1 MESLETPPSQSYYDS
16 QLSPVDPVI
25 FHNKRDSA
33 YSSFSASSNTSDYTV
48 SLRPGDAN
56 SMDNILQGLGS
67 GRPPSSASG
76 PGDLQEEPG
85 SLKSRQVFLRP
96 EAKIRPSS
104 YSYED
109 EQKGPPQPPAR
120 KDSFRATRA
129 RPGVLDKRCTSAPVG
144 IPSPSGY
151 LLEEQQRRHTFS
163 EKPVFENGT
172 MERWRDSKGGSLE
185 PYYIITSDTEPY
197 THHRQNKE
205 SKDNVQQNHFQK
217 GSPSPVLQQTE
228 SVTTGSDT
236 EKPSDVHLTP
246 ESNHLFGSHQYNDTE
261 HQLAPQVQQLESCNN
276 QNDSPLSV
284 GSKWSQTLLQAPD
297 DQGETSSPDSLSP
310 NKWSGSRSSTPGSSV
325 LPKWEKPRMDTETLN
340 STQIPIPSQHVWGRS
355 ISMPG
360 EQVNGFCS
368 TAQSASSHSS
378 ASEQQFQPIS
388 SAVSIGTLLEESQ
401 EQTGQ
406 GKREEDETLKSYRK
420 SSSSRQ
426 YRSSK
431 SRRRDERFATNLRN
445 EIQRIK
451 AGLQKSKS
459 PDGFLNC
466 DETLKE
472 EESGDFQAERE
483 DTLKRGEFLSQ
494 SSETQPSVYR
504 YSPQVTHSDREEI
517 PPSGQ
522 VSKPALTSSYH
533 LHQPLVSPPRNKGSS
548 GPNTACVIEHLPPK
562 LDHGRKG
569 EEGTSASKSRR
580 WRWTPEHKLQPET
593 DQTEKKWRKGELL
606 SSSPSQSSWHQRSN
620 PPTLTRSSSRTSV
633 ESDILPFADRRKFFE
648 ETSRNLSH
656 SVSNLS
662 KLNVHQPKLER
673 QWCQPNA
680 STLDTAK
687 PASQLPFRRFS
698 YQGGLPQEGLF
709 RTSVEG
715 RRHFVNESLE
725 RNRGKDRMFE
735 STEERQLEKL
745 REAAREKE
753 RELEELREREREMA
767 LERERK
773 REKEIESELLQRK
786 WERERD
792 LDSKMDSLQL
802 TEKHNMYN
810 SEKWEMGSET
820 SWHGQGFY
828 DSPPKPVIQDRP
840 SRPHYSQSTMQL
852 SHHHQTNGQNY
863 AQSDNICS
871 AFDVVGV
878 PVHPSTQSPPREYFP
893 RSYTP
898 TEVSLCVR
906 DKG

>member
-48 SLRPGDAN
+48 SLRPDDAS

-67 GRPPSSASG
+67 GRPEGRPPSSASG

-85 SLKSRQVFLRP
+85 GLKSRLVLLRP

-109 EQKGPPQPPAR
+109 EHRGPPQPPAR

-172 MERWRDSKGGSLE
+172 METWRESKGGSLE
-185 PYYIITSDTEPY
+185 PYYIITSDSELY

-205 SKDNVQQNHFQK
+205 GKVNVQENHFENLQK
-217 GSPSPVLQQTE
+217 GSPSLVLQQTE
-228 SVTTGSDT
+228 SLTTGSVA
-236 EKPSDVHLTP
+236 EKPSDVHLKP
-246 ESNHLFGSHQYNDTE
+246 ESNHLFGSDQYSDAE
-261 HQLAPQVQQLESCNN
+261 HQLAPQGQQLEFCNN
-276 QNDSPLSV
+276 QSDSPSS
-284 GSKWSQTLLQAPD
+284 GSSKWSQNLLQAPEE
-297 DQGETSSPDSLSP
+297 QGEPSSPDSLSS
-310 NKWSGSRSSTPGSSV
+310 NKWNGSRSSTPGSSV
-325 LPKWEKPRMDTETLN
+325 LPKWEKPSMDTETRN
-340 STQIPIPSQHVWGRS
+340 STQIPLSSHLVWGRS
-355 ISMPG
+355 ISVPG

-368 TAQSASSHSS
+368 TAQSASSYSS
-378 ASEQQFQPIS
+378 TLEQQFKPIS

-406 GKREEDETLKSYRK
+406 GKREEDEGLKSYKK

-426 YRSSK
+426 FRSSK

-472 EESGDFQAERE
+472 EESGDLQAERE
-483 DTLKRGEFLSQ
+483 DTLKRGEILLQ
-494 SSETQPSVYR
+494 SSEIQPSVYR
-504 YSPQVTHSDREEI
+504 YSPQVTHSDREEL

-522 VSKPALTSSYH
+522 NSKSALTSSCH

-548 GPNTACVIEHLPPK
+548 GPDTACIVEHLPPK

-569 EEGTSASKSRR
+569 EEGTNASKSRR
-580 WRWTPEHKLQPET
+580 WRFTPEHKLQPET
-593 DQTEKKWRKGELL
+593 DQAEKKWRKGELL
-606 SSSPSQSSWHQRSN
+606 SSSSGQSSWHQRSH

-648 ETSRNLSH
+648 ETSRNLSN

-673 QWCQPNA
+673 QWCQSNP
-680 STLDTAK
+680 SSQDMAK

-709 RTSVEG
+709 RPGVEG
-715 RRHFVNESLE
+715 RRHFVNESVE
-725 RNRGKDRMFE
+725 RNRGKDRMYE
-735 STEERQLEKL
+735 STEERELEKL

-786 WERERD
+786 WEMERD

-810 SEKWEMGSET
+810 REKWEMGSES
-820 SWHGQGFY
+820 SWHGQSFY
-828 DSPPKPVIQDRP
+828 SNSPPKPVIQDPR
-840 SRPHYSQSTMQL
+840 SRPQYSQSLQL
-852 SHHHQTNGQNY
+852 SHCYQTNGH
-863 AQSDNICS
+863 AESDNICS
-871 AFDVVGV
+871 AFDPVGV
-878 PVHPSTQSPPREYFP
+878 PVHPKTQCSPREYIL
-893 RSYTP
+893 RSCTP
-898 TEVSLCVR
+898 TEVSL
-906 DKG
+906 